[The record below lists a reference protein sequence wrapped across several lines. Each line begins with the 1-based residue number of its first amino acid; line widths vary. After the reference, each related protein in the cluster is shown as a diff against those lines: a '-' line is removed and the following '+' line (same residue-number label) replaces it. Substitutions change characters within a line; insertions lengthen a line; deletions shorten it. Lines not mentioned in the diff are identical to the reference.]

1 MAKPQRV
8 RKQADNLYIKTIK
21 PLTYA
26 QKQMFEAWE
35 EGYNI
40 IASGSAG
47 TGKTFLA
54 TYLALKSLFN
64 NKTNT
69 EHVVDAFN
77 KVHEGM
83 VFEVLFIES
92 DKKYEDNE
100 EEIKE
105 GIESRFPGAVIA
117 SYQILDAVPSK

>member
-8 RKQADNLYIKTIK
+8 RKQADNLYIRNIK

-35 EGYNI
+35 QDYNI

-54 TYLALKSLFN
+54 TYLA
-64 NKTNT
+64 
-69 EHVVDAFN
+69 
-77 KVHEGM
+77 
-83 VFEVLFIES
+83 
-92 DKKYEDNE
+92 
-100 EEIKE
+100 
-105 GIESRFPGAVIA
+105 
-117 SYQILDAVPSK
+117 